1 VASAPRLP
9 RLRLSARSAVIAV
22 ALLGAALVAMR
33 LVAASGRVLGWIVAA
48 MLLAALLNPAVA
60 VLDRRLHRGAALFLV
75 VLATLAVA
83 GTIVWAVV
91 DDIVNE
97 VDELQ
102 TAVPRAAR
110 DLERSERFGKTARD
124 VDLADKAQ
132 EFVDQLPERLRGG
145 NVQDALRSAATR
157 GVAFLATTVLTI
169 FFLIH
174 GPRLLT
180 SATAQ
185 LPDERQEQVRRL
197 GAAAY
202 RRAWRYMAGSLG
214 MALAAGVLTYV
225 VAQALSLPG
234 PAPLALWVALFD
246 LVPLVGLVVG
256 GLPVVLLALADSPD
270 KAVVVAVVLVGW
282 QLFEA
287 MVLQRRLE
295 ARSLHVGPFVT
306 VALAMIGLELYGI
319 GGALAAVALAVVAA
333 ALADELLPTDPTP
346 DGGESVI
353 DTVPAE

>member
-1 VASAPRLP
+1 
-9 RLRLSARSAVIAV
+9 LRLTVRSAVGTV
-22 ALLGAALVAMR
+22 ALLGATLVVLR
-33 LVAASGRVLGWIVAA
+33 LLAASGRVLGWVVAA
-48 MLLAALLNPAVA
+48 MLLAGLLEPAVA
-60 VLDRRLHRGAALFLV
+60 ALDRRLHRGAALILV
-75 VLATLAVA
+75 VLVTLGVA

-91 DDIVNE
+91 DDVVNE
-97 VDELQ
+97 VEELQ

-225 VAQALSLPG
+225 LAQALSLPG

-270 KAVVVAVVLVGW
+270 KAVVVAAVLIGW

-287 MVLQRRLE
+287 IVLQRRLE

-306 VALAMIGLELYGI
+306 IALAMIGLELYGI
-319 GGALAAVALAVVAA
+319 GGALAAVALAVAAA